1 MSWLRVL
8 GATARRNLLRSVAG
22 GLVCSSSLPLGA
34 QEFKLPSDI
43 PSLPTNAA
51 PPAVAAKPA
60 ATAAPQQTPPA
71 NDAPAAKPTVE
82 ELSAAAL
89 QGEQLVAI
97 VGREPILVADI
108 RPRVEQKLKQIVGN
122 QVVPEEEL
130 KMAREMLTRQTLVEY
145 INIKIVYR
153 GFIESISGAQ
163 TQDKARDIEDQ
174 VSTRARKYF
183 YEQEIPKQ
191 IQDRKLRDIN
201 ELDQS
206 LRKSGSSIERLE
218 RQFVEAMVGS
228 TFLNE
233 QIPKNV
239 PVTPIQLLDYYRD
252 HGEEFDKPA
261 RAKWE
266 QLSVLFSKHESKAAA
281 DAAIRAMGNEALF
294 GGNMQAVAKKSSEEP
309 LASKGGLHDWTRK
322 GSLRSKV
329 LDEAIFSLPVNKMS
343 QIIEDDVGYHI
354 VRVIEREEAGRTP
367 FSQAQEEIKEKIQDR
382 KREEM
387 HERLVQK
394 IRQAV
399 PVWSIYP
406 GDMPGAMPLSEVAAV
421 PNLSN
426 KK

>member
-1 MSWLRVL
+1 
-8 GATARRNLLRSVAG
+8 
-22 GLVCSSSLPLGA
+22 
-34 QEFKLPSDI
+34 
-43 PSLPTNAA
+43 
-51 PPAVAAKPA
+51 
-60 ATAAPQQTPPA
+60 
-71 NDAPAAKPTVE
+71 
-82 ELSAAAL
+82 
-89 QGEQLVAI
+89 
-97 VGREPILVADI
+97 
-108 RPRVEQKLKQIVGN
+108 
-122 QVVPEEEL
+122 
-130 KMAREMLTRQTLVEY
+130 
-145 INIKIVYR
+145 
-153 GFIESISGAQ
+153 
-163 TQDKARDIEDQ
+163 
-174 VSTRARKYF
+174 
-183 YEQEIPKQ
+183 
-191 IQDRKLRDIN
+191 
-201 ELDQS
+201 
-206 LRKSGSSIERLE
+206 
-218 RQFVEAMVGS
+218 MVGS